1 MCVSCLVVSDCLQ
14 PHRLQSMGFSR
25 QEHSSGLPFP
35 PPKGT
40 IERKNVKSLSHV
52 WLFVTPWTAAHQAPP
67 SMEFSRQEYWSGL
80 PFPSPCF
87 RIVFIFKYFLI
98 MAIRIYIKYLHLANK
113 LFKII
118 LNNVLCCVWLLG
130 RVWLFATPWT
140 VAHQAPPPGDSPGKN
155 IGVGFHA
162 LLQGIF
168 PTQRSNPDFPR
179 CRWILYQL
187 SHQGGPYSTIPSSK

>member
-1 MCVSCLVVSDCLQ
+1 MV
-14 PHRLQSMGFSR
+14 
-25 QEHSSGLPFP
+25 
-35 PPKGT
+35 
-40 IERKNVKSLSHV
+40 VKSLSCV
-52 WLFVTPWTAAHQAPP
+52 QLFATPWTGTHRAPP

-80 PFPSPCF
+80 PFPSLCF

-118 LNNVLCCVWLLG
+118 LNNVLCCAWLLG

-140 VAHQAPPPGDSPGKN
+140 VARQALPPGDSPGKN

-162 LLQGIF
+162 FLQGIL
-168 PTQRSNPDFPR
+168 PTQGSNLGFPH
-179 CRWILYQL
+179 CGWILYRL
-187 SHQGGPYSTIPSSK
+187 RHRGGPYSTIPSNK